1 MKLHLK
7 EEQKKDGTDGAG
19 GGEERGVGNIYMNK
33 KMFPKSKANYLSN
46 IRLSAV
52 MFISQ

>member
-7 EEQKKDGTDGAG
+7 KEQNKDGTDG
-19 GGEERGVGNIYMNK
+19 GGEGGRRGVGNIYMNK

>member
-1 MKLHLK
+1 MA
-7 EEQKKDGTDGAG
+7 GGRG

-33 KMFPKSKANYLSN
+33 KMFPKSKENYLSN

-52 MFISQ
+52 MFTSQ